1 MFKTDNNVYQ
11 KKLGVPKKKTDNT
24 RQKIGIEI

>member
-11 KKLGVPKKKTDNT
+11 KKLGVPKKTDNT